1 MSEMKHTSE
10 PLSDFWIDCDVENA
24 REVICDMILDEVT
37 QGVNYCDDVA
47 QRIVACVNACAGMN
61 DPANEIAT
69 LRARVAELEKADEP
83 EPTTVREWLERLPD
97 GYRERAL
104 GQCDC
109 LGEPIQSMVAA
120 LLMFSDWDETEEDFS
135 FWNAVKN
142 HYEKG
147 KPLPPLP
154 KQP

>member
-69 LRARVAELEKADEP
+69 LRARVAELEKAT
-83 EPTTVREWLERLPD
+83 EPTTVREWLEQLPD

-104 GQCDC
+104 EQCDC
-109 LGEPIQSMVAA
+109 LDERCTSMSMA
-120 LLMFSDWDETEEDFS
+120 LIIFSVWEDTQEKFR
-135 FWNAVKN
+135 FWNAVDE
-142 HYEKG
+142 HYAERT
-147 KPLPPLP
+147 PLPPLP
-154 KQP
+154 EQI